1 MNEWLQILTLV
12 WCVLL
17 FPAGGTQVSEKIKG
31 QKWLRRIL
39 MSIGLGLLTGWLTTW
54 WQGIGYALTVF
65 GITTCPYGSRT
76 PYWLKAVVFTG
87 YGATSL
93 WFGYSWWLLV
103 TPCVCTGLFFLSNF
117 KLTAKS
123 FPWKIC
129 ESAFGFTIGASCIAA
144 ILNKWRF
151 V

>member
-1 MNEWLQILTLV
+1 VNEWIQIAVLV
-12 WCVLL
+12 WCVFL
-17 FPAGGTQVSEKIKG
+17 FPAGGTDIPKIGG

-39 MSIGLGLLTGWLTTW
+39 MSIGLGVLAGLLTTW
-54 WQGIGYALTVF
+54 WQGVGYALTLF
-65 GITTCPYGSRT
+65 GVLSCPYGSKT
-76 PYWLKAVVFTG
+76 PYWLKALVFTG

-93 WFGYSWWLLV
+93 WFGYSWWLLI
-103 TPCVCTGLFFLSNF
+103 TPILCLGLFFFSNL

-129 ESAFGFTIGASCIAA
+129 EGAMGFLVAAAYIAA
-144 ILNKWRF
+144 ILNKWRS